1 MDQLIYSATRTY
13 KTGNQSP
20 VYLTVTV
27 GDAQVGGSSIVF
39 DGQEIATGDISNQ
52 KIGKPGDDIRYKI
65 LRCNTTVKDINP
77 DTNKT
82 VVTCSFTGG
91 ESGEDFIFDTEVK
104 ENGGEVLYSLTFTF
118 I

>member
-1 MDQLIYSATRTY
+1 MDQLIYSATRIY
-13 KTGNQSP
+13 KTGNHSP
-20 VYLTVTV
+20 VFLNVTV
-27 GDAQVGGSSIVF
+27 GDGQVGGSSIIF
-39 DGQEIATGDISNQ
+39 DDREIATGNINNYP
-52 KIGKPGDDIRYKI
+52 IGKPGDDIRYKI

-82 VVTCSFTGG
+82 IVTCSFIGG
-91 ESGEDFIFDTEVK
+91 ASDEDFIFDTEVK